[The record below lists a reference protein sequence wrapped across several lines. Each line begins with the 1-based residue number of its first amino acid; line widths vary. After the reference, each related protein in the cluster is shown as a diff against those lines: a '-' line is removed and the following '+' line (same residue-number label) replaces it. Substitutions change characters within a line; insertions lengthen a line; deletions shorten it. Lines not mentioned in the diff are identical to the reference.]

1 MYRPVANVVHP
12 DCSRSLMSTVPC
24 NNSMDMLLERLL
36 FIGNSQ
42 TSNTYPE

>member
-1 MYRPVANVVHP
+1 MYRPVSDVVHP
-12 DCSRSLMSTVPC
+12 DCSRSFVSTVPC
-24 NNSMDMLLERLL
+24 NNSMAMLLVL